1 MAHSFKTTS
10 GSRAFG
16 GFNKQMDAGE
26 YVHKKKAKSVCCFLN
41 KCNPSMKV
49 GSQSEK
55 LLLEQSIKACIRPCV
70 NYIDKTDLYVN
81 LISKLDL
88 KDVPVI
94 LDVSGSVCPTSI
106 NQETLPY
113 VQYNIDPSGNLFGNT
128 VCGINNYV
136 NYMVYTSPENTGG
149 QGYINNL

>member
-10 GSRAFG
+10 GSKAFG
-16 GFNKQMDAGE
+16 GFNKQLDAGE
-26 YVHKKKAKSVCCFLN
+26 YIHKKKAKIACCFLN
-41 KCNPSMKV
+41 KCNTNVKV
-49 GSQSEK
+49 GSQSNK
-55 LLLEQSIKACIRPCV
+55 LLLEQSTSLCVRPCV
-70 NYIDKTDLYVN
+70 NYIDKTDLYIN
-81 LISKLDL
+81 LITKCDL

-128 VCGINNYV
+128 VCGLNNYV
-136 NYMVYTSPENTGG
+136 NYMVYTSSETTGG

>member
-10 GSRAFG
+10 GSKAFG
-16 GFNKQMDAGE
+16 GFNKQIDAGE
-26 YVHKKKAKSVCCFLN
+26 YIHKKKAKVACCFLN
-41 KCNPSMKV
+41 KCNTNVKV
-49 GSQSEK
+49 GSQSNK
-55 LLLEQSIKACIRPCV
+55 LSLEQSTRLCVRPCV
-70 NYIDKTDLYVN
+70 NYIDKTDLYIN
-81 LISKLDL
+81 LITTFDL

-128 VCGINNYV
+128 VCGLNNFV
-136 NYMVYTSPENTGG
+136 NYMVYTSPESSGG